1 MNGLIFNGEGP
12 MMDGTWYNPTTGDSF
27 TVADSFFQDNQYM
40 VKTLDGR
47 LLDYNFIQH
56 YVKSDKPIPK
66 QTQSKPTTESLPAEV
81 TNLIADDTML
91 ADDLALIQGQPT
103 PAPSLGNLYK
113 NEDPEKQI
121 IEKALSKRTTPI
133 VISNIDWID
142 YPKKE
147 IDMLVDIMEIDKS
160 KIIEWYINKLDLT
173 TIKESIKESII
184 NYIYKKAEP
193 IVEDELPILCEESM
207 LTVEEK
213 PKTKK
218 KSKAKSK

>member
-12 MMDGTWYNPTTGDSF
+12 MMDGTWYNPNTGDSF
-27 TVADSFFQDNQYM
+27 TVADAFFQDNQYM
-40 VKTLDGR
+40 VKTSDGR

-66 QTQSKPTTESLPAEV
+66 QTQSKPTTQSLPAEV
-81 TNLIADDTML
+81 TNLIADDSML
-91 ADDLALIQGQPT
+91 SDDLALIQGKPSVT
-103 PAPSLGNLYK
+103 SLGNLYQP
-113 NEDPEKQI
+113 EDPEKQI
-121 IEKALSKRTTPI
+121 IEKALTKRTIPNI
-133 VISNIDWID
+133 ISNIDWVD

-160 KIIEWYINKLDLT
+160 KIIDWYINKLDLNA
-173 TIKESIKESII
+173 IKVSVKEAIV
-184 NYIYKKAEP
+184 NYMENKPEP
-193 IVEDELPILCEESM
+193 VVEDELPILCEESM

>member
-27 TVADSFFQDNQYM
+27 TVADAFFQDNQYM
-40 VKTLDGR
+40 VKTSDGR

-66 QTQSKPTTESLPAEV
+66 QTQSKPISESLPAEV
-81 TNLIADDTML
+81 ANLIADDSIL
-91 ADDLALIQGQPT
+91 SDDLALIQGKPL
-103 PAPSLGNLYK
+103 APSLGNLYK
-113 NEDPEKQI
+113 NEDPEIQI
-121 IEKALSKRTTPI
+121 IEKALSKRSTPI
-133 VISNIDWID
+133 VIANIDWLD

-147 IDMLVDIMEIDKS
+147 IDMLIDIMEIDKS
-160 KIIEWYINKLDLT
+160 KIIEWYINKLDLA

-184 NYIYKKAEP
+184 NYIDKKVEP

>member
-1 MNGLIFNGEGP
+1 MMNGLIFNGEGP

-40 VKTLDGR
+40 VKTTDGR
-47 LLDYNFIQH
+47 MLDYNFIQH

-66 QTQSKPTTESLPAEV
+66 QTTTKPQAESIPAEV
-81 TNLIADDTML
+81 TNLLADDTML
-91 ADDLALIQGQPT
+91 DDDLALIQGKPA
-103 PAPSLGNLYK
+103 APSLGNLYK
-113 NEDPEKQI
+113 NEDPEIQI
-121 IEKALSKRTTPI
+121 IEKALAKRTIPNI
-133 VISNIDWID
+133 ISNIDWMD

-160 KIIEWYINKLDLT
+160 KIIDWYINKLDLT
-173 TIKESIKESII
+173 SIKRTIKESII
-184 NYIYKKAEP
+184 NYIDKKTEP
-193 IVEDELPILCEESM
+193 IMDEELPCLCEESM